1 LLLFIGGLSRSMQF
15 TGISSLAFAEVPT
28 TEMSSANT
36 LFSTSLQLANGLG
49 VTLGALSIRAGA
61 LMTDAAGYRRYSG
74 MAFKLGFVIIAL
86 ITAVGLYD
94 ITRLDTGRGAMFRKS
109 RSNKWRG

>member
-1 LLLFIGGLSRSMQF
+1 
-15 TGISSLAFAEVPT
+15 
-28 TEMSSANT
+28 MSSANT

-61 LMTDAAGYRRYSG
+61 LITDNLGYGDIQG
-74 MAFKLGFVIIAL
+74 MAFKLGFVMIAL

-94 ITRLDTGRGAMFRKS
+94 MTRLEAGAGRNVSQKP
-109 RSNKWRG
+109 KK

>member
-1 LLLFIGGLSRSMQF
+1 LATGCLRVVAVFLRFLAPDSPQLLTLALLFIGGLSRSMQF

-49 VTLGALSIRAGA
+49 
-61 LMTDAAGYRRYSG
+61 
-74 MAFKLGFVIIAL
+74 
-86 ITAVGLYD
+86 
-94 ITRLDTGRGAMFRKS
+94 S
-109 RSNKWRG
+109 RWAR

>member
-1 LLLFIGGLSRSMQF
+1 MQF

-49 VTLGALSIRAGA
+49 
-61 LMTDAAGYRRYSG
+61 
-74 MAFKLGFVIIAL
+74 
-86 ITAVGLYD
+86 
-94 ITRLDTGRGAMFRKS
+94 S
-109 RSNKWRG
+109 RWAR